1 MKHDD
6 EYAADDL
13 PDEAEIVTS
22 DTSATAALD
31 LLAKGWLVYTQ
42 VDCPDGDVTYIKGW
56 HRVNQT
62 GVYALLPPE

>member
-22 DTSATAALD
+22 DTSATDAFD
-31 LLAKGWLVYTQ
+31 LLARGWLVYTQ
-42 VDCPDGDVTYIKGW
+42 VEGPGGDVAYIKGW

-62 GVYALLPPE
+62 GIFALLPPE